1 MALNSTGELH
11 GELSKQ
17 TTPSTANKI
26 SQRFGCPAAQIE
38 LLSWTDPRC
47 PTQCVK
53 ALQPLH
59 GVFTNMFLKQQF
71 FTNSVGFGIST
82 VDRKTQCEV
91 YNRFIYSRTNNVKLS
106 KVTHLVSQLQERGSH
121 LQVYIGAAD
130 G

>member
-71 FTNSVGFGIST
+71 LQIRLGLASVLLT
-82 VDRKTQCEV
+82 E
-91 YNRFIYSRTNNVKLS
+91 KLS
-106 KVTHLVSQLQERGSH
+106 AKYITGLYIQE
-121 LQVYIGAAD
+121 QIM
-130 G
+130 